1 MAKAKINFEKHLI
14 SLKQKEEDQK
24 QGKIDQE
31 KYMMNLFGLSS
42 SDNNIEVV
50 AKTSKNKYSKS
61 MFD

>member
-50 AKTSKNKYSKS
+50 AKNSKNKYSKS